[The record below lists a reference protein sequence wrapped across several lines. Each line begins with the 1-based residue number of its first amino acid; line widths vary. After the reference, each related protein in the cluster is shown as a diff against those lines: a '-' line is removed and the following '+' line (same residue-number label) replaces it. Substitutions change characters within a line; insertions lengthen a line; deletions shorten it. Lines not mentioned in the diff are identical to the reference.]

1 MKESHVFV
9 FKQGR
14 LEESAQHPSKPRK
27 NYQKAEIWSR
37 CFQHHEESP
46 KKKSTSKAAGKLLF
60 IMANFS
66 HNIPSLFIKSKKR
79 KVKHNF

>member
-9 FKQGR
+9 FKQCR
-14 LEESAQHPSKPRK
+14 LEELAQHPSKPRK

-46 KKKSTSKAAGKLLF
+46 KKKSTSKAAGKRLF

-66 HNIPSLFIKSKKR
+66 HNIPSLFIKI
-79 KVKHNF
+79 